1 MADAHDTDRM
11 IDAQRLDEVAGILAT
26 GLCRLRAKHVSAPK
40 KREISRD
47 NSLGCPAETR
57 PPAVNL

>member
-1 MADAHDTDRM
+1 MADEHDTDRM
-11 IDAQRLDEVAGILAT
+11 IDAQRLDEVAHILAT
-26 GLCRLRAKHVSAPK
+26 GLWRLRAKHAAGLK